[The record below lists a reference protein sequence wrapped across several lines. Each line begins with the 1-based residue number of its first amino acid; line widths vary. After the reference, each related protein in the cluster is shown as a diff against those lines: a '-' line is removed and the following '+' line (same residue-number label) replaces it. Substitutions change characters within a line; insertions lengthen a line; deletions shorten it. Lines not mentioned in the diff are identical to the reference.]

1 MLELDVRFTSV
12 GILCVVAPPP
22 DWDRDNLCNRT
33 DITTKV
39 SHPSSSPGAR
49 WRTPPGIVLYW
60 KLLEDMYVVYNSG
73 SGHTHV
79 LNPIAA
85 LVVQELS
92 ERELETSELLQR
104 IGAVLNFETTEEFNN
119 ELHQTLSDLDKLGLV
134 EPLIF

>member
-1 MLELDVRFTSV
+1 M
-12 GILCVVAPPP
+12 
-22 DWDRDNLCNRT
+22 
-33 DITTKV
+33 
-39 SHPSSSPGAR
+39 
-49 WRTPPGIVLYW
+49 
-60 KLLEDMYVVYNSG
+60 EDMYVVYNSG